1 MISMKIQIEN
11 LTKKYKGK
19 EVLKDINCVLEP
31 EKYGIIGPNGSGK
44 TTFIR
49 CLIQIIQYHGNI
61 LFDGKKAN
69 KHLQIGYLPQA
80 FHGFR
85 EFTVYEQLEYFIVL
99 KNIKTNK
106 DEEIE
111 RVLQI
116 VRLENEKNKKM
127 RSLSGGMVRRL
138 GIAQALLGHPDLL
151 IFDEPT
157 VGLDPDERL
166 HFREIIGSLKLDIP
180 IILTTHII
188 EDVSSICDNLI
199 FLKQGEVKYI
209 GNIQH
214 LLESFKNHVYECPVE
229 QLSHIQESYIR
240 SEIHQDKV
248 RIISHKELDYPFLT
262 ALSPSM
268 EDIYQ
273 TINQDYEKLS

>member
-1 MISMKIQIEN
+1 MKIQIEN
-11 LTKKYKGK
+11 LTKKYKKK
-19 EVLKDINCVLEP
+19 EVLKNINCILES

-44 TTFIR
+44 TTLIR
-49 CLIQIIQYHGNI
+49 CLLQIIGYKGSI
-61 LFDGKKAN
+61 LFDGMKPD
-69 KHLQIGYLPQA
+69 KHVCIGYLPQS
-80 FHGFR
+80 FGGFK

-99 KNIKTNK
+99 KNINLDK
-106 DEEIE
+106 DEEIQ
-111 RVLQI
+111 RVLHI
-116 VRLENEKNKKM
+116 VHLENEKDKKIKN
-127 RSLSGGMVRRL
+127 LSGGMIRRL
-138 GIAQALLGHPDLL
+138 GIAQALLGKPDLL

-166 HFREIIGSLKLDIP
+166 RFREIIGSIKLDIP

-209 GNIQH
+209 GNIQN
-214 LLESFKNHVYECPVE
+214 LLQSYDNHVYECPIDK
-229 QLSHIQESYIR
+229 LGDIHNSYIKTEV
-240 SEIHQDKV
+240 SKDVV
-248 RIISHKELDYPFLT
+248 RIISHDNLEYPFLT
-262 ALSPSM
+262 SISPSM